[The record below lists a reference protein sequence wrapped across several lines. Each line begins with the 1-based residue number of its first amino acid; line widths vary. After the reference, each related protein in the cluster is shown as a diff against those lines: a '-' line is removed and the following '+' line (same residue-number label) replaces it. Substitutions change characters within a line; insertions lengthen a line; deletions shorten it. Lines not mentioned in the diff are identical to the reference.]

1 MFGNLERVREG
12 SKGLLLEL
20 LIILSCLTKGV
31 SCLQN
36 YLDSCCEWSVS
47 HTAAKKC
54 TLQLLY

>member
-36 YLDSCCEWSVS
+36 YLDSCC
-47 HTAAKKC
+47 
-54 TLQLLY
+54 